1 MAESLP
7 LAEDTKTASTIALY
21 LSAPEDWQHNDTT
34 TEVYG
39 HRRHRSLGVF
49 SRIDVQGMNEG
60 QRNNITNLLNVVVP
74 ALRQNQA
81 NVNAAILQAILDLHN
96 AILPHII

>member
-1 MAESLP
+1 
-7 LAEDTKTASTIALY
+7 
-21 LSAPEDWQHNDTT
+21 
-34 TEVYG
+34 
-39 HRRHRSLGVF
+39 
-49 SRIDVQGMNEG
+49 MNEG

-96 AILPHII
+96 AILPNII

>member
-1 MAESLP
+1 M
-7 LAEDTKTASTIALY
+7 Y